1 MGEGEH
7 GEITVSV
14 FFFPFSLPPDRQ
26 GERRHS
32 EESTLSSGGH
42 SHSTIRKKEE
52 EVDSADARSL
62 VLLVVPLSPLCP
74 GSQPG

>member
-1 MGEGEH
+1 MGEGKH

-14 FFFPFSLPPDRQ
+14 FFPFSLPPDQQ

-42 SHSTIRKKEE
+42 FHSTIKKKEKV
-52 EVDSADARSL
+52 VDNTDARGL

-74 GSQPG
+74 GSQPE